1 MEAWHD
7 GCLKRTNRYPKHQEL
22 MNLKTTKTT
31 LKSAALLC
39 MATILCAGLRAQ
51 SSTPPPASP
60 SGTTTA
66 APASVSTSSAS
77 SASVAEDQKV
87 TTLEKYTVSDVPL
100 EDQILPTVRPIS
112 SVYGDDR
119 SIIDIPRSVSSV
131 NKAWMDDREVKNA
144 MDFGQFSPGVYA
156 AADYGIPG
164 VPQIRGDEAQVYVNG
179 QEIAYSRNSVPLS
192 FNGVEAMDIVKG
204 PGTAVFGPQGNGPG
218 GYVNFVAKQPY
229 FDAEHYDFS
238 ATLGTFTSGH
248 SYANPQYTLDFGGPL
263 SDKLA
268 YRVSY
273 LARYGDEYYVN
284 AKDETQDVYMAL
296 TYFMTKELKF
306 EFWTQGFATRTN
318 EDTGANRVTQNFIWS
333 GRYIAG
339 PTSPSTTGSLAY
351 YGYDVY
357 LPTDGSPGVS
367 GNFPSGT
374 DGAFQVVNP
383 STAHVVKLPAY
394 DSLVGPN
401 DSARSKFFQ
410 AQLKSTYSISPDTS
424 VVNLAYYGLEHSN
437 KFETYGYDE
446 WVPRNLNIQDRTEF
460 HTKLTLGPIENSII
474 TGIDLR
480 YQYVRSGDDYTSEPF
495 SYYDLSLP
503 LNNIFYPGYAI
514 ENNTWGSGLQI
525 PGHPGYSYQEM
536 QDSTIK
542 DYAAFFQDDVKFT
555 KNLSAILGFREDA
568 ISANTANPPLVQA
581 GVNIDDDSS
590 SIYGTIPYYNYY
602 GYYSLASPV
611 YYNRGALYKYAAS
624 KNDPSYFVSLIY
636 KLTETQSLY
645 ITYDEVDAI
654 HGQTNFGGIYD
665 GNQGAA
671 KVASDINNRSTL
683 YETGYKGSFLNN
695 TLYAGLAL
703 YQQIKNEPQP
713 PPPHGTAALPNTIVK
728 SRGIELDAVY
738 QPTKRLSIN
747 ANMTYQTVTLF
758 GSFFEETG
766 NYLDAYATTTPVDG
780 TFGTGVG
787 AVNYGA
793 YQGYSYSPP
802 GGRERAPGVPC
813 LLGNLFVDYKLPYG
827 LDIGG
832 GPNFI
837 GRQNQDDE
845 GLLHIPS
852 EYELDAYIA
861 YAPSKKWDVRVNVTN
876 LTNNRILDP
885 IDTSFAG
892 NDVIYVRAP
901 ISVSLTI
908 RVHL

>member
-1 MEAWHD
+1 M
-7 GCLKRTNRYPKHQEL
+7 Y
-22 MNLKTTKTT
+22 LKTKKLVLKTP
-31 LKSAALLC
+31 ALFC
-39 MATILCAGLRAQ
+39 VACALSIGLHAQ
-51 SSTPPPASP
+51 SSTPPPA
-60 SGTTTA
+60 TTTTTTTTVMT
-66 APASVSTSSAS
+66 PTTSSTGA
-77 SASVAEDQKV
+77 VEGEKV
-87 TTLEKYTVSDVPL
+87 TTLEKFTVSDVPIS
-100 EDQILPTVRPIS
+100 EQILPTVRPID

-131 NKAWMDDREVKNA
+131 NKAWMDDRQVKNA

-164 VPQIRGDEAQVYVNG
+164 VPQIRGDEAQIYVNG
-179 QEIAYSRNSVPLS
+179 QLIPYSRNSVPLS

-204 PGTAVFGPQGNGPG
+204 PGTAVYGPQGNGPG
-218 GYVNFVAKQPY
+218 GYVNFVAKEPY
-229 FDAEHYDFS
+229 FDADHYDFS
-238 ATLGTFTSGH
+238 ATLGTWTSGH
-248 SYANPQYTLDFGGPL
+248 SYGNPQYTLDFGGPL

-284 AKDETQDVYMAL
+284 AKDQTQDIYVAL
-296 TYFMTKELKF
+296 TYRMTKDLKF

-318 EDTGANRVTQNFIWS
+318 EDTGANRVTQNFIWN
-333 GRYIAG
+333 GGYVAG
-339 PTSPSTTGSLAY
+339 PTLPATSGSLAY

-357 LPTDGSPGVS
+357 LPSDGNPGT
-367 GNFPSGT
+367 NYPSGT
-374 DGAFQVVNP
+374 DGAFQVVDP
-383 STAHVVKLPAY
+383 SKAHVVKLPAY

-401 DSARSKFFQ
+401 DTARSKFFQ
-410 AQLKSTYSISPDTS
+410 AQLKSTYTISENASI
-424 VVNLAYYGLEHSN
+424 VNLAYYGLEHSN
-437 KFETYGYDE
+437 KYETYGYDE
-446 WVPRNLNIQDRTEF
+446 WVPRNLNLQDRTEF
-460 HTKLTLGPIENSII
+460 HDNFNIGPIENNLI
-474 TGIDLR
+474 TGIDLK
-480 YQYVRSGDDYTSEPF
+480 YQYVRSGDDYSSEPF

-503 LNNIFYPGYAI
+503 LNNIFYPGYTI
-514 ENNTWGSGLQI
+514 ENNTWGSGLQV
-525 PGHPGYSYQEM
+525 PAHPGYSYQEM

-542 DYAAFFQDDVKFT
+542 DYAAFIQDDVKFT
-555 KNLSAILGFREDA
+555 KNFSSILGFREDA
-568 ISANTANPPLVQA
+568 IRANTANPPLVQA

-590 SIYGTIPYYNYY
+590 TIYGTIPYYTYY

-611 YYNRGALYKYAAS
+611 YYNRGALYQYSAS
-624 KNDPSYFVSLIY
+624 KNDPSYFISLIY
-636 KLTETQSLY
+636 KLTDTQSVY

-665 GNQGAA
+665 GNKSAA
-671 KVASDINNRSTL
+671 NVASDIDNRSTL

-695 TLYAGLAL
+695 TLFVGVAL

-713 PPPHGTAALPNTIVK
+713 PAPHGESALPNTIVK
-728 SRGIELDAVY
+728 SNGIELDAVY
-738 QPTKRLSIN
+738 QPTKKLSIN
-747 ANMTYQTVTLF
+747 ANFTYQTVTLF

-793 YQGYSYSPP
+793 YQGYAYSPP
-802 GGRERAPGVPC
+802 GGRERAPGVPSV
-813 LLGNLFVDYKLPYG
+813 LWNLFVDYKLPFG
-827 LDIGG
+827 FDIGG

-852 EYELDAYIA
+852 EYEIDAYLA
-861 YAPSKKWDVRVNVTN
+861 YAPTKRWDIRLNVTN

-901 ISVSLTI
+901 ISASLTI
-908 RVHL
+908 RVHY

>member
-1 MEAWHD
+1 M
-7 GCLKRTNRYPKHQEL
+7 Y
-22 MNLKTTKTT
+22 LKTKKTV
-31 LKSAALLC
+31 LKYPALICTAFALS
-39 MATILCAGLRAQ
+39 AGLRAQ
-51 SSTPPPASP
+51 SSTPPPAAP
-60 SGTTTA
+60 AAATTTTTTTTTTTSNT
-66 APASVSTSSAS
+66 ASG
-77 SASVAEDQKV
+77 AEDENV
-87 TTLEKYTVSDVPL
+87 TTLEKFTVSDVPL
-100 EDQILPTVRPIS
+100 SEQILPTVRPID

-131 NKAWMDDREVKNA
+131 NKAWMDDRQVKNA

-179 QEIAYSRNSVPLS
+179 QQIAYSRNSVPLS

-218 GYVNFVAKQPY
+218 GYVNFVSKQPY
-229 FDAEHYDFS
+229 FDADHYDFS
-238 ATLGTFTSGH
+238 ATLGTWTSGH
-248 SYANPQYTLDFGGPL
+248 SYGNPQYTLDFGGPI

-284 AKDETQDVYMAL
+284 AKDETQDVYVAL
-296 TYFMTKELKF
+296 TYRMTKDLKF

-318 EDTGANRVTQNFIWS
+318 EDTGANRVTQNFIWN
-333 GRYIAG
+333 GGYIAG
-339 PTSPSTTGSLAY
+339 PTSPATSGSLAY

-357 LPTDGSPGVS
+357 LPTDGNPGT
-367 GNFPSGT
+367 NFPNGA

-383 STAHVVKLPAY
+383 GTAHVVKLPAY

-401 DSARSKFFQ
+401 DTARSKFFQ
-410 AQLKSTYSISPDTS
+410 AQLKSTYTISDNASI
-424 VVNLAYYGLEHSN
+424 VNLAYWGLEHSN
-437 KFETYGYDE
+437 KYETYGYDE
-446 WVPRNLNIQDRTEF
+446 WVPRNLNLQDRTEF
-460 HTKLTLGPIENSII
+460 HDQFNLGPIGNNLI

-480 YQYVRSGDDYTSEPF
+480 FQYIRSGDDYSSEPF
-495 SYYDLSLP
+495 TYYDLSLP
-503 LNNIFYPGYAI
+503 LNNIFYPGYTI
-514 ENNTWGSGLQI
+514 ENNSWGSGLEVA
-525 PGHPGYSYQEM
+525 GHPGYSYQEM

-542 DYAAFFQDDVKFT
+542 DYAAFIQDDVSFT
-555 KNLSAILGFREDA
+555 KHLSAILGFREDA
-568 ISANTANPPLVQA
+568 INANTANPPLVQN
-581 GVNIDDDSS
+581 GVNIDDDSAT
-590 SIYGTIPYYNYY
+590 IYGSIPYYTYY
-602 GYYSLASPV
+602 GYYSLPTPI
-611 YYNRGALYKYAAS
+611 YYNRGALYQYSAS
-624 KNDPSYFVSLIY
+624 KDDPSYFISFVY
-636 KLTETQSLY
+636 KLSDTQSLY

-665 GNQGAA
+665 GNKSAA
-671 KVASDINNRSTL
+671 NVASDIDNRSTL
-683 YETGYKGSFLNN
+683 YEAGYKGSFLNN
-695 TLYAGLAL
+695 TLFAGLAV

-713 PPPHGTAALPNTIVK
+713 PAPHGESALPNTIVK
-728 SRGIELDAVY
+728 SNGIELDMVY

-747 ANMTYQTVTLF
+747 ANMTYQSVTLF

-793 YQGYSYSPP
+793 YQGYAYTPP
-802 GGRERAPGVPC
+802 GGRERAPGVPS

-827 LDIGG
+827 FDIGG

-852 EYELDAYIA
+852 EYEVDAYLA
-861 YAPSKKWDVRVNVTN
+861 YAPSKRWDVRLNVTN

-901 ISVSLTI
+901 ISASLTI
-908 RVHL
+908 RLHY

>member
-1 MEAWHD
+1 MYHKTSKLV
-7 GCLKRTNRYPKHQEL
+7 LKGQ
-22 MNLKTTKTT
+22 
-31 LKSAALLC
+31 ALLC
-39 MATILCAGLRAQ
+39 IFGALSVGVRAQ
-51 SSTPPPASP
+51 SSTPPPA
-60 SGTTTA
+60 TTTTTTTTT
-66 APASVSTSSAS
+66 STSS
-77 SASVAEDQKV
+77 SAAGAEDQNV
-87 TTLEKYTVSDVPL
+87 TTLEKFTVSDVPL
-100 EDQILPTVRPIS
+100 DSQILPTVRPIS

-119 SIIDIPRSVSSV
+119 DIVDIPRSVSSV
-131 NKAWMDDREVKNA
+131 NKAWMDDRQVKNA

-179 QEIAYSRNSVPLS
+179 QQIAYSRNSVPLS

-229 FDAEHYDFS
+229 FDHDHYDFS
-238 ATLGTFTSGH
+238 ATLGTWTSGH
-248 SYANPQYTLDFGGPL
+248 SYGNPQYTLDFGGPL

-284 AKDETQDVYMAL
+284 AKDQTQDLYAAL
-296 TYFMTKELKF
+296 TYLMTKDLKW

-318 EDTGANRVTQNFIWS
+318 EDTGANRVTQNFIWNGS
-333 GRYIAG
+333 YIAG
-339 PTSPSTTGSLAY
+339 PTEVATSGSLAY

-357 LPTDGSPGVS
+357 LPSDGSPGLDKNGNPLNYAS
-367 GNFPSGT
+367 GA
-374 DGAFQVVNP
+374 DGAFVIVDP
-383 STAHVVKLPAY
+383 SKAHTVKLPDY

-401 DSARSKFFQ
+401 DTARSKFFQ
-410 AQLKSTYSISPDTS
+410 AQLKGTLTLAGDASI
-424 VVNLAYYGLEHSN
+424 VNLAYYGLEHSN
-437 KFETYGYDE
+437 KYETYGYDE
-446 WVPRNLNIQDRTEF
+446 WVPRNLNLQDRIEF
-460 HTKLTLGPIENSII
+460 HDKFDLGPIGNSII

-480 YQYVRSGDDYTSEPF
+480 YQYVRSGDDYSSEPF
-495 SYYDLSLP
+495 SYYDLSESLAG
-503 LNNIFYPGYAI
+503 IFYPGYAI
-514 ENNTWGSGLQI
+514 ENNTWGSGLEVA
-525 PGHPGYSYQEM
+525 GHPGYSYQEM

-542 DYAAFFQDDVKFT
+542 DYAAFIQDDVKFT
-555 KNLSAILGFREDA
+555 KNLSAILGFRMDA
-568 ISANTANPPLVQA
+568 ISANTANPPLVQE

-590 SIYGTIPYYNYY
+590 TIYGSIPYYNYY
-602 GYYSLASPV
+602 GYYSLPTPI
-611 YYNRGALYKYAAS
+611 YYNRGALYQYSAS
-624 KNDPSYFVSLIY
+624 HNDPSYFVSFVY

-645 ITYDEVDAI
+645 VTYDEVDAI

-665 GNQGAA
+665 GNKSAA
-671 KVASDINNRSTL
+671 NVESDINNRSTL
-683 YETGYKGSFLNN
+683 YEAGYKGSFLNN
-695 TLYAGLAL
+695 TLFTGLAV

-713 PPPHGTAALPNTIVK
+713 PVPHGAAQTPNTIVK
-728 SRGIELDAVY
+728 SEGVELDAVY

-747 ANMTYQTVTLF
+747 ANMTYQVVTLF

-766 NYLDAYATTTPVDG
+766 NYLDAYATTTRVDG
-780 TFGTGVG
+780 MYGTGIG

-802 GGRERAPGVPC
+802 GGRERAPGVPQ
-813 LLGNLFVDYKLPYG
+813 LLGNLFVDYKLG
-827 LDIGG
+827 SGFDIGG

-852 EYELDAYIA
+852 EYEFDGYIA
-861 YAPSKKWDVRVNVTN
+861 YAPSKKWDVRLNITN

-901 ISVSLTI
+901 ISASLTI
-908 RVHL
+908 RVHY

>member
-1 MEAWHD
+1 
-7 GCLKRTNRYPKHQEL
+7 
-22 MNLKTTKTT
+22 MNLTPTKAT
-31 LKSAALLC
+31 LRGAALTCIAGL
-39 MATILCAGLRAQ
+39 LCAAAQAQ

-60 SGTTTA
+60 PATTTTTTTTTTN
-66 APASVSTSSAS
+66 PSSVSD
-77 SASVAEDQKV
+77 EKV

-100 EDQILPTVRPIS
+100 GEQILPTVRPIS

-119 SIIDIPRSVSSV
+119 DIVDIPRSVSSV

-164 VPQIRGDEAQVYVNG
+164 VPQIRGDEAQIYVNG
-179 QEIAYSRNSVPLS
+179 QEIPYSRNSVPLS

-248 SYANPQYTLDFGGPL
+248 SYANPQYTIDFGGPIT
-263 SDKLA
+263 DKLA

-284 AKDETQDVYMAL
+284 AKDQTQDVYVAL
-296 TYFMTKELKF
+296 TYKMTKDLHF

-318 EDTGANRVTQNFIWS
+318 EDTGANRVTQNFIWN
-333 GRYIAG
+333 GGYIAG
-339 PTSPSTTGSLAY
+339 PTSPATSGSLAY

-357 LPTDGSPGVS
+357 LPTDGNPAT
-367 GNFPSGT
+367 NFPSGA

-383 STAHVVKLPAY
+383 GTAHVVKLPAY

-401 DSARSKFFQ
+401 DTARSKFFQ
-410 AQLKSTYSISPDTS
+410 AQLKSSYTFSDDMSI
-424 VVNLAYYGLEHSN
+424 VNLAYWGLEHSN
-437 KFETYGYDE
+437 KYETYGYDE
-446 WVPRNLNIQDRTEF
+446 WVPRNLNLQDRTEF
-460 HTKLTLGPIENSII
+460 HDKFNLGPIENSLI
-474 TGIDLR
+474 TGIDIR
-480 YQYVRSGDDYTSEPF
+480 YQYIRSGDDYSSEPF

-514 ENNTWGSGLQI
+514 ENNTWGSGLEVAA
-525 PGHPGYSYQEM
+525 HPGYSYQEM
-536 QDSTIK
+536 QDSTVK
-542 DYAAFFQDDVKFT
+542 DYAVFVQDDVKFT
-555 KNLSAILGFREDA
+555 KSLSSILGFREDA
-568 ISANTANPPLVQA
+568 INANTANPPLVQQ

-590 SIYGTIPYYNYY
+590 TIYGSIPYYTYY
-602 GYYSLASPV
+602 GYYSLPAPI
-611 YYNRGALYKYAAS
+611 YYDRGAIYKYQAS
-624 KNDPSYFVSLIY
+624 KNDPSYFISIIY

-665 GNQGAA
+665 GNKSAA
-671 KVASDINNRSTL
+671 NVASDINNRSTL
-683 YETGYKGSFLNN
+683 YEAGYKGSFLNN
-695 TLYAGLAL
+695 TLFAGLAL

-713 PPPHGTAALPNTIVK
+713 PPPHGSSALPNTIVK
-728 SRGIELDAVY
+728 SNGIELDAVY
-738 QPTKRLSIN
+738 QPTKKLSIN
-747 ANMTYQTVTLF
+747 ANFTYQTVTLF

-780 TFGTGVG
+780 TYGTGVG

-793 YQGYSYSPP
+793 YQGYAYSPP
-802 GGRERAPGVPC
+802 GGRERAPGVPSV
-813 LLGNLFVDYKLPYG
+813 LGNLFIDYKLPWG

-852 EYELDAYIA
+852 EYEVDAYLG
-861 YAPSKKWDVRVNVTN
+861 YVPSRRWDVRLNVTN

-901 ISVSLTI
+901 ISASLTI
-908 RVHL
+908 RVHY